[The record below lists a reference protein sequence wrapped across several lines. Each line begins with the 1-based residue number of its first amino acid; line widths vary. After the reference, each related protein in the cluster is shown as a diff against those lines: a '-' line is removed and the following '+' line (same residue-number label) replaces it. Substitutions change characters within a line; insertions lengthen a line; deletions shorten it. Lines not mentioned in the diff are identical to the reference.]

1 MARRDA
7 VKMLSSCSLF
17 SGLSRRELSAI
28 LRVAKEVTHEEGQ
41 KILSE
46 DTEGVGFHLILE
58 GRANVSTR
66 GRKRAELG
74 PGDYFGEMSLLDG
87 QPRTAT
93 VTPTKPM
100 RTLTIASWDF
110 MPMIEKYPSIAT
122 KMLIEMSRRLR
133 GAYRD
138 APEH

>member
-7 VKMLSSCSLF
+7 IKMLSSVPLF
-17 SGLSRRELSAI
+17 NGLSRRELNTI
-28 LRVAKEVTHEEGQ
+28 LRMAKEVTHEEGQ
-41 KILSE
+41 KIVAE
-46 DTEGVGFHLILE
+46 DTEAVGFHLILE
-58 GRANVSTR
+58 GRATVSTR

-93 VTPTKPM
+93 VSPTEPM
-100 RTLTIASWDF
+100 KTLAIASWDF
-110 MPMIEKYPSIAT
+110 MPMIDKFPSIAR
-122 KMLIEMSRRLR
+122 KMLAEMSRRLR
-133 GAYRD
+133 EAYRD

>member
-7 VKMLSSCSLF
+7 VKLLGSCSLF
-17 SGLSRRELSAI
+17 SGLSRRELNAI
-28 LRVAKEVTHEEGQ
+28 LRTAKEVTHEEGQ
-41 KILSE
+41 KIVSE
-46 DTEGVGFHLILE
+46 DTDAVGFHLILE
-58 GRANVSTR
+58 GRATVSTR

-93 VTPTKPM
+93 VTPTEPM
-100 RTLTIASWDF
+100 RTLAISSWDF
-110 MPMIEKYPSIAT
+110 MPMIEKFPSIAR
-122 KMLIEMSRRLR
+122 KMLVEMSGRLR
-133 GAYRD
+133 DAYRD